1 MSGELREACGV
12 FGIVGTPSAPR
23 LAAEALFALQHR
35 GQESA
40 GIAALDAGQILLEKG
55 MGLVQEVFTEERLAR
70 LSGEAAI
77 GHVRYSTTGGSRPEN
92 AQPLYFRARL
102 GPFALAHNGNLV
114 DAMRERKALES
125 EGAIFQTT
133 TDTEVVAHVM
143 AHSSAQTLQGS
154 LQDALSRLHGG
165 YALVVLFRGGVLG
178 ARDPFGIR
186 PLVLGRIGTMPCL
199 ASETCALTAVGAV
212 YERDV
217 RPGEILWLTAEGDL
231 VEVAE
236 GEMEREKLCAFEL
249 IYFSRPDSL
258 ARGESIYAARY
269 RLGRQ
274 LGREA
279 PAPADLV
286 LGVPD
291 SSLPAAEG
299 YAAELGLPQEL
310 GLVKNRYVGRTFI
323 RPGRDGRTAGV
334 QRKLSVVPEVVRGR
348 SVALIDD
355 SLVRGT
361 TMRHLTQI
369 LREAG
374 ATAVHVR
381 IASPRYLHPCHYGID
396 TSNRDE
402 LIAADLDPEVLRHR
416 IGADSL
422 QFLSAAGVLRATGHR
437 DHCLA
442 CFTGEYPVPVPLDLR
457 KDSAEEETP

>member
-1 MSGELREACGV
+1 VSGELHEACGV
-12 FGIVGTPSAPR
+12 VGIVGTPGAPR
-23 LAAEALFALQHR
+23 LTAEALFALQHR

-40 GIAALDAGQILLEKG
+40 GIATLSEGRMSIEKG
-55 MGLVQEVFTEERLAR
+55 MGLVQEVFTEDRLGR
-70 LSGEAAI
+70 LHGETAI

-92 AQPLYFRARL
+92 AQPLFFRARL
-102 GPFALAHNGNLV
+102 GPFAIAHNGNLV
-114 DAMRERKALES
+114 DAMEERKALEA

-133 TDTEVVAHVM
+133 TDTEVVAHIM
-143 AHSSAQTLQGS
+143 ARSTATSLPQS
-154 LQDALSRLHGG
+154 LQEALSRLHGG
-165 YALVVLFRGGVLG
+165 YAFVLLFQGGVIG
-178 ARDPFGIR
+178 ARDPNGLR
-186 PLVLGRIGTMPCL
+186 PLVLGQLGGMPCL
-199 ASETCALTAVGAV
+199 ASETCALKAIGASYV
-212 YERDV
+212 RDV
-217 RPGEILWLTAEGDL
+217 RPGEIVWLTPDGG
-231 VEVAE
+231 VAE
-236 GEMEREKLCAFEL
+236 IAAGDSHREKLCAFEL
-249 IYFSRPDSL
+249 IYFARPDSQIG
-258 ARGESIYAARY
+258 GESIYGARF
-269 RLGRQ
+269 RLGQQ
-274 LGREA
+274 LAREA

-299 YAAELGLPQEL
+299 YAAELGIPQEL

-323 RPGRDGRTAGV
+323 RPGTDGRTAGV

-381 IASPRYLHPCHYGID
+381 IASPRYMHPCHYGID

-402 LIAADLDPEVLRHR
+402 LIAAGLDAEDLRLR

-422 QFLSAAGVLRATGHR
+422 QFLSAEGVLRATGHQ

-442 CFTGEYPVPVPLDLR
+442 CFTGDYPVPVPSDLR
-457 KDSAEEETP
+457 KDSAEEGLQ

>member
-12 FGIVGTPSAPR
+12 FGIVGTPGAPR

-40 GIAALDAGQILLEKG
+40 GIAALSEGRIALEKG
-55 MGLVQEVFTEERLAR
+55 MGLVHEVFTDERLSR
-70 LSGEAAI
+70 LHGESAI
-77 GHVRYSTTGGSRPEN
+77 GHVRYSTTGASRPEN
-92 AQPLYFRARL
+92 AQPLFFRARL

-114 DAMRERKALES
+114 DALGERKTLEE

-133 TDTEVVAHVM
+133 TDTEVVAHIM
-143 AHSSAQTLQGS
+143 AHSSAATLQES
-154 LQDALSRLHGG
+154 LQEALARLHGG
-165 YALVVLFRGGVLG
+165 YAFVVLFRGGVLG
-178 ARDPFGIR
+178 ARDPHGIR
-186 PLVLGRIGTMPCL
+186 PLVLGWLGKMPCL
-199 ASETCALTAVGAV
+199 ASETCALAAVGAE

-217 RPGEILWLTAEGDL
+217 RPGEILWLTEDGRV
-231 VEVAE
+231 VELSA
-236 GEMEREKLCAFEL
+236 GAASREKLCAFEL
-249 IYFSRPDSL
+249 IYFARPDSQV
-258 ARGESIYAARY
+258 AGESIYRARR
-269 RLGRQ
+269 RLGQQ
-274 LGREA
+274 LAKEA

-374 ATAVHVR
+374 ATEVHVR
-381 IASPRYLHPCHYGID
+381 IASPRYMHPCHYGID

-402 LIAADLDPEVLRHR
+402 LIAAETDQEILRQR

-422 QFLSAAGVLRATGHR
+422 QFLSAQGVLQATGHR

-442 CFTGEYPVPVPLDLR
+442 CFTGDYPVPVPPDLR
-457 KDSAEEETP
+457 KDSAEEGIE

>member
-1 MSGELREACGV
+1 MSGELKEACGV
-12 FGIVGTPSAPR
+12 FGIVGTPGAPH

-40 GIAALDAGQILLEKG
+40 GIAAISNGQLLLEKG
-55 MGLVQEVFTEERLAR
+55 MGLVHEVFTEERLAR
-70 LSGEAAI
+70 LQGEMVI
-77 GHVRYSTTGGSRPEN
+77 GHVRYSTTGASRPEN

-114 DAMRERKALES
+114 DAMQERKALEAQ
-125 EGAIFQTT
+125 GAIFQTT

-143 AHSSAQTLQGS
+143 AHSSAQTLPQS
-154 LQDALSRLHGG
+154 LLDALGRLHGG
-165 YALVVLFRGGVLG
+165 YAIVVLFRGGVLG
-178 ARDPFGIR
+178 ARDPYGIR
-186 PLVLGRIGTMPCL
+186 PLVLGRLRGKPCL

-217 RPGEILWLTAEGDL
+217 RPGEILWLTPQGD
-231 VEVAE
+231 V
-236 GEMEREKLCAFEL
+236 MEIAAGDAKREKLCAFEL
-249 IYFSRPDSL
+249 IYFARPDSQV
-258 ARGESIYAARY
+258 RGESIYGARY
-269 RLGRQ
+269 RLGQQ
-274 LGREA
+274 LAKEA
-279 PAPADLV
+279 PAAADLV

-299 YAAELGLPQEL
+299 YAAELGIPQEL

-348 SVALIDD
+348 AVALIDD

-402 LIAADLDPEVLRHR
+402 LIANESDPKILLQR

-422 QFLSAAGVLRATGHR
+422 QFLSAEGVLRATGHQ

-442 CFTGEYPVPVPLDLR
+442 CFTGDYPVPVPLDLR
-457 KDSAEEETP
+457 KDSAEEEME